1 MSTIA
6 NRREL
11 AESVQ
16 LLVKTNKPDAALYDR
31 VLTALSAVATDHIG
45 CPVKAV
51 FAISKA
57 ELAKVNAA

>member
-16 LLVKTNKPDAALYDR
+16 LLVKTNNPDAALYDR
-31 VLTALSAVATDHIG
+31 VMAALSAVATDDIG
-45 CPVKAV
+45 RPVKAV
-51 FAISKA
+51 IAISKA